1 MAPHSKGTMT
11 RTLCLVG
18 LLGLAPLAGCNE
30 DPFRIH
36 WTENPQE
43 QVLYALDR
51 EELNQFNGFDMIGR
65 LRVVIEDPQ
74 TEGAWDFAVD
84 RQGGGMVFLPPTLLG
99 LESRAGIASIPDS
112 EYDDVVVAP
121 SDTLAYV
128 SDEPV
133 PIALG
138 TVYVVRTRLASGGFG
153 RVCHFFGRVEPLEID
168 PVAGVVRFVQDTSP
182 DCNNRSLVPPDD

>member
-1 MAPHSKGTMT
+1 MT

-18 LLGLAPLAGCNE
+18 FLGLALTGCAE
-30 DPFRIH
+30 DPFRIR

-51 EELNQFNGFDMIGR
+51 VELNRFNGFDMIGR

-84 RQGGGMVFLPPTLLG
+84 RQGGGMVFLPPTALG
-99 LESRAGIASIPDS
+99 LNSRAGIAAIPGT
-112 EYDDVVVAP
+112 EYDEVVLAP
-121 SDTLAYV
+121 ADTLAYV
-128 SDEPV
+128 LDAPV
-133 PIALG
+133 PITLG
-138 TVYVVRTRLASGGFG
+138 TVYVIRTRTGSDGFG
-153 RVCHFFGRVEPLEID
+153 RVCHFFGRVEPLEMD

>member
-1 MAPHSKGTMT
+1 MT
-11 RTLCLVG
+11 RTLCVLGLVG
-18 LLGLAPLAGCNE
+18 LSLAGCSE
-30 DPFRIH
+30 DPFRIR

-51 EELNQFNGFDMIGR
+51 EELNQFSGFDMIGR

-84 RQGGGMVFLPPTLLG
+84 RQGGGMVFLPAKLLG
-99 LESRAGIASIPDS
+99 LDSRAAIASIPNS

-128 SDEPV
+128 LDEPV

-153 RVCHFFGRVEPLEID
+153 QVCHFFGRVEPLEID
-168 PVAGVVRFVQDTSP
+168 LVAGVVRFVQDTSP
-182 DCNNRSLVPPDD
+182 DCNNRSLVPSDD

>member
-1 MAPHSKGTMT
+1 MT

-18 LLGLAPLAGCNE
+18 LIGLALTGCQE

-36 WTENPQE
+36 WTESPQE

-51 EELNQFNGFDMIGR
+51 EELNQFSGFDMISR
-65 LRVVIEDPQ
+65 IRVVIEAPQ

-84 RQGGGMVFLPPTLLG
+84 RQGGGMVFLPPKLLG
-99 LESRAGIASIPDS
+99 LDSRAAIAAIPES

-128 SDEPV
+128 SEEAV
-133 PIALG
+133 PITLG
-138 TVYVVRTRLASGGFG
+138 TVYVIRTRLASGGFG

-168 PVAGVVRFVQDTSP
+168 AVAGVVRFVHDTSP